1 MKKILM
7 SLFFAAGVLSAE
19 VVVVVNPASGVD
31 SLSADQLKK
40 IFLGKVKSFP
50 NGTPSVP
57 VDQNAD
63 KPAYAKFYGSVAQ
76 KDATA
81 MNKYWVKL
89 TFTGKGEAPQKV
101 GSDGDV
107 VGLVK
112 NNKNMI
118 GFIDKSALT
127 PDVKV
132 VYTVE

>member
-7 SLFFAAGVLSAE
+7 SLFLAGVLSAE
-19 VVVVVNPASGVD
+19 IVVVVNPASGVD
-31 SLSADQLKK
+31 SLSVDQVKH

-50 NGTPSVP
+50 NGTASVP

-63 KPAYAKFYGSVAQ
+63 KATYSEFYDIVAH
-76 KDATA
+76 KDISA

-107 VGLVK
+107 IGLVK

-118 GFIDKSALT
+118 GYVKKSAVT

-132 VYTVE
+132 VYTVQ